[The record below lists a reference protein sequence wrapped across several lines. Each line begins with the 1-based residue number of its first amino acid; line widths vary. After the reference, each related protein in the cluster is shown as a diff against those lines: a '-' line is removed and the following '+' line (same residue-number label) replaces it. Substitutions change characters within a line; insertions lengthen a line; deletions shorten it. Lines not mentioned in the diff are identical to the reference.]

1 MRAIIVAAALLGL
14 LLVAAGAA
22 GAHSIPIEATRQWDS
37 ALLYGFAHTLAAI
50 LAVCMP
56 FRSTLKIISGWFFIA
71 SVVLFGG
78 IQIGKIMLAG
88 IPSHPTPLDELS
100 FLVPVGGICFI
111 VGWLLLGLTAAFAPR
126 SAAGE
131 DVES

>member
-22 GAHSIPIEATRQWDS
+22 GAHSIPIEATRQWES
-37 ALLYGFAHTLAAI
+37 ALLYGFVHTLAAI
-50 LAVCMP
+50 VAACLP
-56 FRSTLKIISGWFFIA
+56 FRSALKIISGWFFIA

-88 IPSHPTPLDELS
+88 IPSHPTPLDGLT
-100 FLVPVGGICFI
+100 FLIPVGGVCFI
-111 VGWLLLGLTAAFAPR
+111 VGWLLLGLTAAFAQR
-126 SAAGE
+126 TGSQAG
-131 DVES
+131 D